1 MFEKLARYFISKL
14 PTSTKLIVSQDLL
27 HEVLDSDDYS
37 ISDNVAL
44 DMIETIV
51 KSSGNKVIDFIIK
64 G

>member
-1 MFEKLARYFISKL
+1 MFEKLARYFMSKL
-14 PTSTKLIVSQDLL
+14 PMSTKLSISQDLL
-27 HEVLDSDDYS
+27 HEVLDSEDYS
-37 ISDNVAL
+37 ISDGIAV